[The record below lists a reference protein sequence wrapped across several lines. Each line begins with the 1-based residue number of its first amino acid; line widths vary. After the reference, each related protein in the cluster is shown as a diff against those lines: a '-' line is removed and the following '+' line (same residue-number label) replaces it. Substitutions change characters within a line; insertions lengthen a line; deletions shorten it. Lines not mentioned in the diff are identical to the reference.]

1 MAALQ
6 AVLNSISLEEKKP
19 VKRRRR
25 RDPCLLN
32 PLDSCADKSQE
43 QGVRSVGPALE
54 LGMVL
59 DTYKKVLV
67 REFYCFYKPVVR

>member
-32 PLDSCADKSQE
+32 PLDSCADKPEE
-43 QGVRSVGPALE
+43 QGVRSVWPALE
-54 LGMVL
+54 FGMVL
-59 DTYKKVLV
+59 DTYKEVLI
-67 REFYCFYKPVVR
+67 REFYCLYESVVR